1 MERTKN
7 KMIRINNNR
16 KLIYLFMFVAMSVM
30 VLSITFAPNNGN
42 NVLVTA
48 KKNTDIL
55 FLKGKFILKDKKGS
69 IVISDDKKPC
79 HCPHYFR

>member
-1 MERTKN
+1 MK
-7 KMIRINNNR
+7 KI
-16 KLIYLFMFVAMSVM
+16 IYLSIFVAIILAISA
-30 VLSITFAPNNGN
+30 SFSPNGGN
-42 NVLVTA
+42 QMLVEA
-48 KKNTDIL
+48 GKKTDIL